1 MDIQLFIVSE
11 YPKGFGDAPLAFFED
26 ELKKQSKNPHWLN
39 VIYIFIIRKINV
51 L

>member
-26 ELKKQSKNPHWLN
+26 ELKKHNPRIHTDSMLF
-39 VIYIFIIRKINV
+39 IYS